1 MFFSFLLTSLASIA
15 GFSNIVQNSYNLPMK
30 SFIFV
35 CFFCGLIAISIAN
48 NELLNNDSYDDLGRM
63 SNGLI
68 SYGANMPLSLE
79 KPVINPDTLEIKE
92 KIEEVNDKL
101 LDLEVAIELGV
112 DNYNFKRNIN
122 DVRRE
127 ILRQE
132 FAINYNDPGTEESR
146 WNESELM
153 ILEAKKQLDYLND
166 KIKLQ
171 GDWGKVGLKLDEAE
185 QYQKVDLKY
194 KFGF

>member
-1 MFFSFLLTSLASIA
+1 L
-15 GFSNIVQNSYNLPMK
+15 Q
-30 SFIFV
+30 
-35 CFFCGLIAISIAN
+35 
-48 NELLNNDSYDDLGRM
+48 NNDSYDGLGRM

-112 DNYNFKRNIN
+112 DDYNFKR
-122 DVRRE
+122 DVIELDRE
-127 ILRQE
+127 IWKHEITLKSNNPR
-132 FAINYNDPGTEESR
+132 TEESR

-153 ILEAKKQLDYLND
+153 LLEAKKQ
-166 KIKLQ
+166 IRFIR
-171 GDWGKVGLKLDEAE
+171 GKD
-185 QYQKVDLKY
+185 
-194 KFGF
+194 